1 MPESKANTEPAQ
13 PPLTFRKMKDS
24 LQCCALFN
32 VADREASAL
41 VHTIKV
47 NAESFVKAH
56 LGDCSYHNLMFW
68 HRTAIVVQL

>member
-13 PPLTFRKMKDS
+13 PPLTFRIMKDS
-24 LQCCALFN
+24 LQRCALFN
-32 VADREASAL
+32 VADREAF
-41 VHTIKV
+41 VHKIKV
-47 NAESFVKAH
+47 NALSFVKAH